1 MGDYLMQFA
10 PELTWQ
16 NVVLGVLLFVITF
29 AGSSAIVSF
38 VLVKLP
44 ATYFHSSHDR
54 DLWTDRHHAVRWTGL
69 VLKNLAGVILVV
81 VGIVMAVPGV
91 PGPGFLIIFFGIVL
105 LDFPGKRRFEQKL
118 VSRPKVLKTIN
129 SLRRKYDKPPLV
141 LD

>member
-16 NVVLGVLLFVITF
+16 NVVLGVLLFIITF
-29 AGSSAIVSF
+29 AGSSALVSF
-38 VLVKLP
+38 VLVKIP
-44 ATYFHSSHDR
+44 ANYFHSSHER
-54 DLWTDRHHAVRWTGL
+54 EFLTDRHHAVRWTGIIF
-69 VLKNLAGVILVV
+69 KNIAGVVLIF

-105 LDFPGKRRFEQKL
+105 VDFPGKRRLEQKL
-118 VSRPKVLKTIN
+118 VGRPKVLKTIN
-129 SLRRKYDKPPLV
+129 RLRLKFDKPPLL